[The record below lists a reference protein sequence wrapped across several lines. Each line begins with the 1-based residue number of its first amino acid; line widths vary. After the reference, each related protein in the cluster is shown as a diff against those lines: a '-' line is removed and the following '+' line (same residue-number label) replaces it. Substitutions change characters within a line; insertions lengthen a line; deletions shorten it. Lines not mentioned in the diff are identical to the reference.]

1 MWLVSACIS
10 NRPSIH
16 SGKTSL
22 MIYDRP
28 KKCWEC
34 RRSSERLAAAWIGPR
49 GRRSL
54 CAVRCRDAAIYRRLE
69 SVPVDE
75 VGVVV
80 VVGVLIQQLTSPQ
93 KKHTPDPTA
102 HKRLKETHDP
112 CASLVPAG
120 NTNRD

>member
-1 MWLVSACIS
+1 MATTSTTTTTPTFSAIHHCVTLIQWLD
-10 NRPSIH
+10 PTE
-16 SGKTSL
+16 GL
-22 MIYDRP
+22 
-28 KKCWEC
+28 E
-34 RRSSERLAAAWIGPR
+34 

-54 CAVRCRDAAIYRRLE
+54 CAVRYRDAAIYRRLE

-80 VVGVLIQQLTSPQ
+80 LVGVLIQQLTIPQ

-112 CASLVPAG
+112 CASLVPVG
-120 NTNRD
+120 EPLDQGL

>member
-49 GRRSL
+49 GMATTSTTTTTPTSS
-54 CAVRCRDAAIYRRLE
+54 AIHHCVTLIQWLDSTYLRACV
-69 SVPVDE
+69 SNS
-75 VGVVV
+75 VVV
-80 VVGVLIQQLTSPQ
+80 LSLFTVLQEVAPM
-93 KKHTPDPTA
+93 
-102 HKRLKETHDP
+102 
-112 CASLVPAG
+112 AG
-120 NTNRD
+120 R

>member
-1 MWLVSACIS
+1 MPA
-10 NRPSIH
+10 
-16 SGKTSL
+16 G
-22 MIYDRP
+22 
-28 KKCWEC
+28 
-34 RRSSERLAAAWIGPR
+34 RLNPAIGFGGE

-54 CAVRCRDAAIYRRLE
+54 CAVRYREAAIYRRLE

-102 HKRLKETHDP
+102 NKRSKETHDP
-112 CASLVPAG
+112 CASSLLVGFSLYICSHAWPPLA
-120 NTNRD
+120 